1 MWLLMVTML
10 ATLDMS
16 KASDEHGNTIEPDA
30 QFNDSV
36 FRCVST
42 IGYSHPV
49 RALKNILLYRKPS
62 PFKCSLL
69 PRSKQA
75 VKLIQQMEFES

>member
-30 QFNDSV
+30 QFDDSV
-36 FRCVST
+36 FRCVAPSGILT
-42 IGYSHPV
+42 QFALSKISCYSRNRVH
-49 RALKNILLYRKPS
+49 S
-62 PFKCSLL
+62 SGSLL